1 MSALSQEQTSV
12 FPGHSLWKW
21 FKWAEIRCYG
31 LEGGSME
38 MRLSKCGQV
47 ILSWANVAGVS
58 MQTWKVAYRGMC
70 LSCYIKH
77 CSFQQH
83 LSVSTFPPGVLIWQD
98 LISCSS
104 SVQDTTQ
111 LHTHLLCPRGFSCRS
126 IITNLCRVNK
136 QCLTLH
142 NFSILLE
149 LKCFTLI

>member
-1 MSALSQEQTSV
+1 MLRVGGWKHGDEAVKMWPSHFILTFAHTAVIDLSL
-12 FPGHSLWKW
+12 F
-21 FKWAEIRCYG
+21 
-31 LEGGSME
+31 
-38 MRLSKCGQV
+38 
-47 ILSWANVAGVS
+47 AGVS

-83 LSVSTFPPGVLIWQD
+83 LS
-98 LISCSS
+98 ISCSS